1 MATVKKPVK
10 PVKPPAP
17 PAPKG
22 GKKGKTTITN
32 KKSGN
37 GTLSGEITPVPTKN
51 NPNSFADAD
60 YWDEL
65 NALLKN
71 ADNYRSKMDLQKS
84 RIGEDYGVTTAGLAK
99 QRGRDLT
106 GIREDFAARGVV
118 KSGGYG
124 TRVGQYE
131 DDYQTSLADLLRAK
145 NRSLQD
151 VSVGYNDY
159 LEQWRLQ
166 KQQAIQDAIQ
176 RKLLTLK
183 K

>member
-1 MATVKKPVK
+1 MASKPK
-10 PVKPPAP
+10 
-17 PAPKG
+17 
-22 GKKGKTTITN
+22 
-32 KKSGN
+32 KKSASSSKEAKGPQLQAKPN
-37 GTLSGEITPVPTKN
+37 KN

-60 YWDEL
+60 YWDQL

-71 ADNYRSKMDLQKS
+71 ADNYRSNMGIMKS
-84 RIGEDYGVTTAGLAK
+84 RVNEDYGVSAADLAK
-99 QRGRDLT
+99 RRGRDLT

-124 TRVGQYE
+124 KRVGEYE
-131 DDYQTSLADLLRAK
+131 QDYSSSLSNLERAK

-151 VSVGYNDY
+151 ISMGYNDY

-176 RKLLTLK
+176 RRLLKLK